1 MNAKDIIFE
10 IEKYITYINKESG
23 LQQNIKI
30 DENTKLLEEIID
42 FDSLELAGLVAH
54 LEDLTNFDPFEEGF
68 IEFFT
73 VGELAKL
80 FEK

>member
-1 MNAKDIIFE
+1 MNVKDIIFE
-10 IEKYITYINKESG
+10 IEKYIINLHIETG
-23 LQQNIKI
+23 TQLNIKI

-54 LEDLTNFDPFEEGF
+54 LEDYTNFDPFEEGF